1 MVYGIYNY
9 IVAGAY
15 KPTYIL
21 GAWHC
26 RYRQVDYP
34 MAIGTYWNPKLL
46 LSQCKGRATA
56 SSRLKASTTGG
67 GVESFLYR
75 KPIDVSCT
83 LLYLYIP
90 IPFMCLMI
98 TYWPSTWIVNVVS
111 VMEIYFCQLIVMQ
124 RKHVLDTGSHVF
136 FNTHMHGVM

>member
-1 MVYGIYNY
+1 MFVYQRVGPIPLCERGFGGSSPGYQVSYNMRPPFDSSVGSNNSNNLWFMVFIT

-21 GAWHC
+21 GASHC

-46 LSQCKGRATA
+46 LSQCKGRANCFLATEGQYHWRG
-56 SSRLKASTTGG
+56 S
-67 GVESFLYR
+67 GVISLLETYRRFLYTT
-75 KPIDVSCT
+75 V
-83 LLYLYIP
+83 P

-98 TYWPSTWIVNVVS
+98 TY
-111 VMEIYFCQLIVMQ
+111 
-124 RKHVLDTGSHVF
+124 
-136 FNTHMHGVM
+136 